1 MVSVSTPLWR
11 AFEERSGTVFLIAGG
26 SFAVA
31 TAINGLDLFTPI
43 ATQEG
48 LLLSIE
54 GIAGFGAVVLSFL
67 GLLGLYPRVK
77 TTTPRLGRAGIIF
90 AILPGVFFFGLFAV
104 CSILAPLLGL
114 PSLKTIVPSFDIIMK
129 TMILC
134 FAVALTLFGVGS
146 LRTAV
151 PSRIAGGLLLVLAAA
166 WFAFFGAL
174 QVYHYDVPIWVTFV
188 QTTMMAAPL
197 VSLGYHLRTGTE
209 PYDRTRL
216 SPTTGD

>member
-1 MVSVSTPLWR
+1 
-11 AFEERSGTVFLIAGG
+11 
-26 SFAVA
+26 
-31 TAINGLDLFTPI
+31 
-43 ATQEG
+43 
-48 LLLSIE
+48 
-54 GIAGFGAVVLSFL
+54 
-67 GLLGLYPRVK
+67 
-77 TTTPRLGRAGIIF
+77 
-90 AILPGVFFFGLFAV
+90 
-104 CSILAPLLGL
+104 
-114 PSLKTIVPSFDIIMK
+114 MK

-151 PSRIAGGLLLVLAAA
+151 PSQIAGGFLLVLAAA

-197 VSLGYHLRTGTE
+197 VSLGYHLRTGSE